1 MNIIKSS
8 VSERIH
14 EVKMMCDRCNPVYE
28 QISNY
33 SIALYVLGYFDDSYL
48 MDIEDMD
55 VCLASEILK
64 ENFEQVDEKNI
75 PYDYKITESKEKY
88 LLVIGDTVFPDH
100 FAAVTDIQRKK
111 PYFSKF
117 RYMGCGY
124 DTLEELMVEYSVEE
138 KIGPEDIS
146 YFRKI

>member
-1 MNIIKSS
+1 MNINKLT

-33 SIALYVLGYFDDSYL
+33 SIALYVMGYFDALYL
-48 MDIEDMD
+48 MDIEDLD

-64 ENFEQVDEKNI
+64 ENFEEVDEKDI
-75 PYDYKITESKEKY
+75 PYGYKITESKERY
-88 LLVIGDTVFPDH
+88 LLVMGDPLFPQH
-100 FAAVTDIQRKK
+100 FAAVTDIQREK
-111 PYFSKF
+111 PFFSKF
-117 RYMGCGY
+117 RYMGSGH
-124 DTLEELMVEYSVEE
+124 DSLEELMVEYSFEE
-138 KIGPEDIS
+138 KIEPEDIY